1 MPAYK
6 DKNGKWFAKFQ
17 YRDNGKPKT
26 KLKRG
31 FSTKR
36 DAAAY
41 ERKFLEEY
49 SPSADMSFGSL
60 CSRFLD
66 AKEAELRPTTLRGYQ
81 AVADSRFIEPIRD
94 QKICDI
100 MPVDIL
106 DIRTAM
112 SKELNPSSVNLYMQ
126 RISTLFDFAVNLFD
140 LKKNP
145 CRGVGRLSAV
155 DSEKIYLKPEDIE
168 KLKTIPGVSEETKL
182 LIDVLF
188 WTGMR
193 ISEATALTVGDIQGD
208 HIAVFKHKI
217 RTKNGYLVHRGVKN
231 NRGRNV
237 MIHPRLQ
244 SSIRDY
250 ISKLYAYDEDTEL
263 FPRHHSS
270 YHSRLARLFTIA
282 GFEGASIHSLRHSH
296 VALLIHLGYS
306 PKLIADRIGDTV
318 QTMLEVYAH
327 IYPED
332 ANILMSDLEN
342 VSNVYR
348 NEP

>member
-6 DKNGKWFAKFQ
+6 DKNGKWFIKFQ
-17 YRDNGKPKT
+17 YRENGIPKS

-31 FSTKR
+31 FATKR
-36 DAAAY
+36 DALAY

-49 SPSADMSFGSL
+49 VPSEDMSFGSL
-60 CSRFLD
+60 CSRFLE
-66 AKEAELRPTTLRGYQ
+66 AKEAEFRPTTHRGYQ
-81 AVADSRFIEPIRD
+81 AVAESKFIVPIIDR
-94 QKICDI
+94 KISGI
-100 MPVDIL
+100 KPVDIL
-106 DIRTAM
+106 NIRTAM
-112 SKELNPSSVNLYMQ
+112 SKELKPSSVNLYMQ
-126 RISTLFDFAVNLFD
+126 RISTILDFAVNMYD

-145 CRGVGRLSAV
+145 CRGIGRLSSV
-155 DSEKIYLKPEDIE
+155 ESDKVYLKPEDIE
-168 KLKTIPGVSEETKL
+168 KIKKMPGITDETKL

-217 RTKNGYLVHRGVKN
+217 RTRSGYMVHKGVKN

-244 SSIRDY
+244 KSIEEY
-250 ISKLYAYDEDTEL
+250 ISKMYAYDEDTEL

-270 YHSRLARLFTIA
+270 YHSRLGRLFTIA

-332 ANILMSDLEN
+332 ARVLVSDLEN
-342 VSNVYR
+342 VSNVYHD
-348 NEP
+348 ES